1 MPPLPTVDNLLWYNM
16 GQKCSICTNL
26 EQRETWRKFDWRLL
40 GDESWTGAITWLK
53 KAPITF
59 ERKRITHTYMCVIV
73 AQLNIWIGIFRF
85 LSTTGLY
92 SLVYHWI
99 QITLLSIQVC
109 ILNSSALW
117 KNSLKWYRDGTE
129 GEIFDGHKK
138 GYCDAW
144 HICAAHQKINL
155 GGKNFQRASMNTK
168 SNHQHDVIG
177 DPTHFFCK
185 PFKIEFGS

>member
-1 MPPLPTVDNLLWYNM
+1 MPPLPTVDNLLWYNR

-53 KAPITF
+53 EAPITF

-117 KNSLKWYRDGTE
+117 KKFFKMVSRWNWGWNIWRPQKGILRCMTHLCSPSKDKSRG
-129 GEIFDGHKK
+129 KK
-138 GYCDAW
+138 LPARKHEY
-144 HICAAHQKINL
+144 
-155 GGKNFQRASMNTK
+155 
-168 SNHQHDVIG
+168 
-177 DPTHFFCK
+177 
-185 PFKIEFGS
+185 